1 MSRFG
6 LLLRLHSAREHLEK
20 SDPLWCM
27 RRKIRGYIL
36 QFTRSDHDGRHIHVF
51 RDNEEIGVFDRVDGP
66 TRGLDQHLGKG
77 LREALDEFIALL
89 DERGF

>member
-1 MSRFG
+1 
-6 LLLRLHSAREHLEK
+6 
-20 SDPLWCM
+20 M

-51 RDNEEIGVFDRVDGP
+51 DRIDGP

>member
-1 MSRFG
+1 
-6 LLLRLHSAREHLEK
+6 
-20 SDPLWCM
+20 M
-27 RRKIRGYIL
+27 RRKIGGYIL

-51 RDNEEIGVFDRVDGP
+51 RDNKEIGVYDRVDGP
-66 TRGLDQHLGKG
+66 ARGLDQYLGKG

>member
-1 MSRFG
+1 
-6 LLLRLHSAREHLEK
+6 
-20 SDPLWCM
+20 M

-77 LREALDEFIALL
+77 LREALDEFIAFL

>member
-1 MSRFG
+1 
-6 LLLRLHSAREHLEK
+6 
-20 SDPLWCM
+20 
-27 RRKIRGYIL
+27 
-36 QFTRSDHDGRHIHVF
+36 VF